1 MVCQLR
7 IGCRGLAGVWKSA
20 ACSCATRPQSVSRRR
35 NGGNR
40 RQPSIELEYTV
51 EDPAAGHDVP
61 LESAHAS
68 VTE

>member
-1 MVCQLR
+1 M
-7 IGCRGLAGVWKSA
+7 WKSA
-20 ACSCATRPQSVSRRR
+20 ACSCATRPLSVSRRR